1 MEDGVKS
8 ILKKVLKMKKS
19 FLLAGAAVL
28 ALSTAA
34 TAATFTV
41 DGTRG
46 MIPDSGQTNEV
57 LTNVF
62 GTGSILG
69 FFGSEVSVDFGGAA
83 TGTIRVDY
91 FGYEAGFSNSFEISG
106 TSSSVD
112 FDTEDFDG
120 SSANGSTVNDGR
132 SMYAA
137 SALAP
142 IASTSLE
149 VAAGVLDFS
158 FSTLG
163 LGGATVEN
171 DRTANPLTAN
181 TDNSATP
188 AIANFF
194 SSLSTTAETVFLFF
208 DDAGAGD
215 DDNHDD
221 FVIALSMVPPGQEPE
236 PVPLPAGGL
245 LLLGGLGAFAMTRRR
260 KTKA

>member
-1 MEDGVKS
+1 
-8 ILKKVLKMKKS
+8 MKKS
-19 FLLAGAAVL
+19 FLLAGAALL

-46 MIPDSGQTNEV
+46 QIPDAGQTNEV

-62 GTGSILG
+62 GTGTILG
-69 FFGSEVSVDFGGAA
+69 FFGSQVSVDFGGAA
-83 TGTIRVDY
+83 TGTIQVSY
-91 FGYEAGFSNSFEISG
+91 FGYEAGFSNSFEIAG
-106 TSSSVD
+106 TSGSVD
-112 FDTEDFDG
+112 FDTQDFMG
-120 SSANGSTVNDGR
+120 TTNNGSTQNTGA
-132 SMYAA
+132 SMFAA
-137 SALAP
+137 SAAAP
-142 IASTSLE
+142 ILTTTLE
-149 VAAGVLDFS
+149 VSAGVLDFS

-163 LGGATVEN
+163 GGSTPQDTVEN
-171 DRTANPLTAN
+171 DRTANPSDAN
-181 TDNSATP
+181 TDNTATP

-194 SSLSTTAETVFLFF
+194 SSLSSTAETVFLFF

-221 FVIALSMVPPGQEPE
+221 FVVSLSMVPPGQEPE